1 MTIEEIDIA
10 QVHNIPCR
18 ITIDGTEYKGLYRIT
33 HLIRFYRQKMKQFEF
48 SAVVSNAANPNENYY
63 VDPYNVRP
71 VEGWELFIKEKLKQ
85 KNSRRVFENIKSK
98 MIS

>member
-33 HLIRFYRQKMKQFEF
+33 HLMRFYRQEMKQFEF
-48 SAVVSNAANPNENYY
+48 SVAVSNKDNPNENYWI
-63 VDPYNVRP
+63 DPHDVKP

-85 KNSRRVFENIKSK
+85 ENSRRVFENIKNK